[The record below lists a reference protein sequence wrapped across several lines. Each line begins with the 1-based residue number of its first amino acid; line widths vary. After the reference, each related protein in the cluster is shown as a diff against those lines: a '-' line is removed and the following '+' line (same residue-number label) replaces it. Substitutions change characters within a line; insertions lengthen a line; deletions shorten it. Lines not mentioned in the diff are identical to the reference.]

1 MKHASPLQIQ
11 LYYFSWVIFNPCCI
25 FGVFTEFIKKRG
37 PAVGKARRVFTTLT
51 HGSAPATLRLR
62 RLVGSLWKSRAGETE
77 AALQGRGEGASS
89 PQPAKGCPAQP
100 TQDEEQAG
108 QALATQGW
116 WEEVVP
122 RKTPTS
128 IKQSRTHASWSVAA

>member
-1 MKHASPLQIQ
+1 MLPLSKSNYTISAGS
-11 LYYFSWVIFNPCCI
+11 FSTPAAFLVF
-25 FGVFTEFIKKRG
+25 FTEFIKKRG
-37 PAVGKARRVFTTLT
+37 PAVGKARGVFTTLT

-62 RLVGSLWKSRAGETE
+62 RLVCPLWKPRAGETE
-77 AALQGRGEGASS
+77 AAPQGRGEGAGS

-100 TQDEEQAG
+100 MQDEEQAG

-116 WEEVVP
+116 WEEVAS

-128 IKQSRTHASWSVAA
+128 IKQSRAHASWSMAA